1 MRAVGHLYNDGM
13 MEEGLMMVTLL
24 LQQRLATL
32 MRTCLLDFQDYLN
45 LNWIVENYFVQFLL
59 FLLQQAMEVVGYV
72 DSLLH
77 FVHWYLL
84 KEVSFDVEL
93 LHFLRNL
100 TPEVFRWPTFWVEL
114 EKPIACIL
122 EHQPLAEFQL
132 QNYPYNNENN
142 EFYCLFK
149 AR

>member
-32 MRTCLLDFQDYLN
+32 MKTCLLDFQDYLN

-59 FLLQQAMEVVGYV
+59 FLLQQAMEVVGYA

-77 FVHWYLL
+77 FDHWYLL
-84 KEVSFDVEL
+84 TEVSFDVEL

-100 TPEVFRWPTFWVEL
+100 IPEGCHWIMFWDEQ
-114 EKPIACIL
+114 EMPIVYISERL
-122 EHQPLAEFQL
+122 PSAEFQL
-132 QNYPYNNENN
+132 QNYPYNNKNYIN
-142 EFYCLFK
+142 KFQ
-149 AR
+149 